1 MLFIRTGRRR
11 VTAIWTCALL
21 ACCGLAHGEDGVTA
35 DTILIGQSA
44 VLTGPQSANVV
55 NNNKA
60 TQAYF
65 DRVNAEGGIFG
76 RKIKLIS
83 LDDEL
88 KGDKALANYKKLVE
102 EDKVFALFAGV
113 GTPTMAAA
121 SPYLN
126 QKQVPLIGP
135 YAVADS
141 VRAQSGKQVY
151 YLRAGYYDES
161 EKIIEHLTTIGL
173 TRIGLVTLNNP
184 GGKEVLGN
192 VEKQLAARKL
202 KPQVVGLLEVNSS
215 NLPAVSKALATA
227 QPQTII
233 VFAGGGASGDFIKRV
248 LEDGYTGQLF
258 CFSICSAAV
267 ITKNIGERSRGIGF
281 SQIVQF
287 PWESGNPVVREY
299 QQLAKAANLTVD
311 YAGMGGYLSGR
322 FMVEALRRAGK
333 NLTRDK
339 FRAALESGPFDMGGV
354 TYSFKPD
361 NRYASTYVEL
371 VMLSR
376 DGKFLK

>member
-1 MLFIRTGRRR
+1 MPYLLRHWLARAAACAFF
-11 VTAIWTCALL
+11 AAPFCAL
-21 ACCGLAHGEDGVTA
+21 AEDGVTA

-44 VLTGPQSANVV
+44 VLSGPQSANVI

-76 RKIKLIS
+76 RKIKLVS

-88 KGDKALANYKKLVE
+88 KADKALANYKKLIE

-113 GTPTMAAA
+113 GTPTTAGAIG
-121 SPYLN
+121 YLN
-126 QKQVPLIGP
+126 QKEVPLIGP

-161 EKIIEHLTTIGL
+161 EKIIEHLITIGL
-173 TRIGLVTLNNP
+173 TRVALVTLNNP
-184 GGKEVLGN
+184 GGKEVLAN
-192 VEKQLAARKL
+192 VEKQLGARNL
-202 KPQVVGLLEVNSS
+202 KPHAVGMLEVNSS
-215 NLPAVSKALATA
+215 NLAAVSKALA
-227 QPQTII
+227 QSRPQTIM
-233 VFAGGGASGDFIKRV
+233 VFAGGGASGDFIKSV
-248 LEDGYTGQLF
+248 IDDGFDGQMF

-267 ITKNIGERSRGIGF
+267 ITKNIGEKARGIGF

-287 PWESGNPVVREY
+287 PWDPASPVVREY
-299 QQLAKAANLTVD
+299 QQLAKTANLAVD

-322 FMVEALRRAGK
+322 FMVEALRRTGK
-333 NLTRDK
+333 TLTREK
-339 FRAALESGPFDMGGV
+339 FRAALESGPFEMGGV
-354 TYSFKPD
+354 TYTFKPGT
-361 NRYASTYVEL
+361 RFASTYVEL
-371 VMLSR
+371 VMLTR
-376 DGKFLK
+376 DGRFVK